1 VLNFLKSRNLVGL
14 DIGNH
19 TIKLVHLKS
28 KGAKLALAN
37 LALRE
42 LPPEFLEESDPDI
55 KNDLLSEAIKQLF
68 KEHDLKTK
76 DVVTSIPGDDVI
88 VRYIKLPRM
97 SEEELRNVITLETE
111 QYIPLSIDQVV
122 LDFSVLG
129 ELEEEGQKK
138 LEVLLVAAK
147 EEIVDRH
154 LDLLARSGLNPVI
167 LDVDSF
173 ALSNAFEHN
182 YGKIPGETISL
193 INLGAK
199 LTTINIL
206 EDGVSHLTRDVA
218 VAGNN
223 FTREIQQEFGISF
236 AEAEVLKREQGQ
248 AQTET
253 EDLIT
258 INAHGQDDK
267 TARIGDAITPVL
279 NKLLAEIRRS
289 FDYYESSI
297 RKKAVSRIL
306 LSGGAARLKN
316 IDKFLSEKLNVPVE
330 WNDPFKAIEISESL
344 FDRDF
349 IAANSPLFN
358 VGLGLALRQ
367 VE

>member
-1 VLNFLKSRNLVGL
+1 VFNFLKSRNLVGL

-19 TIKLVHLKS
+19 TIKLVHLKN
-28 KGAKLALAN
+28 KGVKLALAH
-37 LALRE
+37 LVIRE
-42 LPPEFLEESDPDI
+42 IPPEVQEEADPDV
-55 KNDLLSEAIKQLF
+55 KNDQLVELIKQIF
-68 KEHDLKTK
+68 KEQDLRIK

-88 VRYIKLPRM
+88 VRYIKLPYM
-97 SEEELRNVITLETE
+97 SEEELKNVIALETE

-122 LDFSVLG
+122 LDFTVLG

-154 LDLLARSGLNPVI
+154 LELLGRAGLNPFV

-182 YGKIPGETISL
+182 YGRVSGETLGL

-199 LTTINIL
+199 LTTINIV

-223 FTREIQQEFGISF
+223 FTREIQQEFSLSY
-236 AEAEVLKREQGQ
+236 AEAEELKRQQGQ

-253 EDLIT
+253 EDLIQFE
-258 INAHGQDDK
+258 NQDVNNK
-267 TARIGDAITPVL
+267 SARIGDAITPVL

-297 RKKAVSRIL
+297 RKKPVSRIF
-306 LSGGAARLKN
+306 LSGGTARLKN
-316 IDKFLSEKLNVPVE
+316 IDKYLAEKLNVPVE
-330 WNDPFKAIEISESL
+330 WNDPFKAIEISEA

-349 IAANSPLFN
+349 VTAHAPLLN

-367 VE
+367 SE